1 MSVFKTPNSVN
12 LYLLNDSRYNFN
24 LCYLTWFT
32 YNNYTDFCNISH
44 SFFPL
49 VTQSSHTQWNP
60 SIMARMCMRF
70 LMFLAYSWN
79 CSTTSISGHD
89 EVVAYTL
96 TITSQGYWNL
106 KRRGAQGSLNAGFKI
121 PHTCL
126 GEGARQNTSENYIHA
141 SILATL
147 CALWWTQLMQGTRSR
162 LNNYGVPF
170 VSKHHVSK
178 LPV

>member
-126 GEGARQNTSENYIHA
+126 GEGARQNTSEKLYICLDF
-141 SILATL
+141 SNFVRSLMDTL
-147 CALWWTQLMQGTRSR
+147 QGTRLR